1 MILGV
6 SAAAL
11 SLSGLLGFQQASSW
25 DWAGSA
31 GDSWDWAG
39 VSSDS
44 WDWAVP
50 KKAASW
56 DWAMPDA
63 AAAAPDA

>member
-11 SLSGLLGFQQASSW
+11 SLSGLLGFQQAASY
-25 DWAGSA
+25 DWAGSSA

-39 VSSDS
+39 VSGDS
-44 WDWAVP
+44 WDWALP
-50 KKAASW
+50 KAASW

-63 AAAAPDA
+63 APAAPDA

>member
-11 SLSGLLGFQQASSW
+11 SLSGLLGFQQAASY
-25 DWAGSA
+25 DWAGSSA
-31 GDSWDWAG
+31 GDSWDWAL
-39 VSSDS
+39 
-44 WDWAVP
+44 P
-50 KKAASW
+50 KAASW

-63 AAAAPDA
+63 APAAPDA